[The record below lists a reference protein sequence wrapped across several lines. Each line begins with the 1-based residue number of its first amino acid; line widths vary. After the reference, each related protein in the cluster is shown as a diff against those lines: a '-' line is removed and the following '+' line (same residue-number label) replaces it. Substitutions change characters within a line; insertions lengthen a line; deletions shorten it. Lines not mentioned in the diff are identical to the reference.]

1 MRRRMMLVM
10 RDVIITIITIMVM
23 GIIMGDI
30 ITIIIIIDLEVV
42 PEGEVIVRVV
52 GLGSAGMI
60 VVWGI

>member
-1 MRRRMMLVM
+1 M

-30 ITIIIIIDLEVV
+30 ITIIIIIIIDLEVV

>member
-1 MRRRMMLVM
+1 M

>member
-1 MRRRMMLVM
+1 MLVM

>member
-1 MRRRMMLVM
+1 MMLVM